1 MSVPTPWLLG
11 LFLLGI
17 LRSFLPKI
25 QTSVTEGVF
34 WWEASGE
41 LVDDGTDRPEASGA
55 VTAQGGP
62 VTTVAKTQ
70 FLNDSLRTSTSPAAV
85 ELYQRLSSN
94 MVSSAP
100 KTLFGHQDDFAY
112 GYAWPYK
119 RGEPLPKYGDA
130 WKSDVF
136 FATNQKEYPAV
147 FGFDISNLDS
157 KSGLNIDGID
167 KDDMRKWIHGLF
179 HGPSKLSL
187 GGGKPIVTLSMHQAN
202 PLTGGTAFDN
212 TPGTVKAILPGGEK
226 HDHYVNGVLA
236 ALAAF
241 FRDLS
246 SAGIAVV
253 FRPYHEH
260 NQKWSWWQTTACTA
274 EEFVQLWRMTVDYL
288 RGPGGVDNVLYA
300 ISPQDVGGDSPD
312 GALAEYFDERY
323 PGDAYVDLWGFDAY
337 RLYDG
342 TEAHRLG
349 RKLRMLVDHSLAE
362 GRRKGLTHPK
372 PVLLTEVGGLARS
385 GQGKPDYVPHSWW
398 TRHLGHALEMA
409 QSRVAY
415 ALVWRNEYQS
425 LDCFVPVPLGGFRS
439 ICQLEDFQEW
449 VSRTTVGLL
458 AFTGIPPDDTAASVQ
473 IV

>member
-147 FGFDISNLDS
+147 FGFDI
-157 KSGLNIDGID
+157 
-167 KDDMRKWIHGLF
+167 
-179 HGPSKLSL
+179 
-187 GGGKPIVTLSMHQAN
+187 Q
-202 PLTGGTAFDN
+202 
-212 TPGTVKAILPGGEK
+212 LP
-226 HDHYVNGVLA
+226 A
-236 ALAAF
+236 
-241 FRDLS
+241 
-246 SAGIAVV
+246 
-253 FRPYHEH
+253 H